1 MIRNPFSLVRH
12 LFINPDRRESEE
24 MRRDTRVISGTPTE
38 FVFCNR
44 RFGAVIID
52 ASNSGMQLSCAMRL
66 GIGSIIT
73 LAEPAI
79 SGKIVWRDD
88 KNNLMGI
95 IFVNKE
101 SRSIFVED
109 FFLNKQLRIHHARRQ
124 PGGGSSSAVTTVQ

>member
-12 LFINPDRRESEE
+12 LFIKSDRPKSEG

-38 FVFCNR
+38 LIFCNR

-73 LAEPAI
+73 LAEPSI
-79 SGKIVWRDD
+79 CGKIVWRDD

-101 SRSIFVED
+101 SRAIVHDDCLLTKAS
-109 FFLNKQLRIHHARRQ
+109 
-124 PGGGSSSAVTTVQ
+124 